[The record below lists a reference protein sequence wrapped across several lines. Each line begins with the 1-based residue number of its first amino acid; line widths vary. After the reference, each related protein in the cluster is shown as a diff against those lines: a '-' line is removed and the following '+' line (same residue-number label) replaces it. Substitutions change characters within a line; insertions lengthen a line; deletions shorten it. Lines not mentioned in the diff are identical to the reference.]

1 MEFFKRTKIR
11 IKLLLAFG
19 SVILLSVFL
28 TVYALYSINRILRIE
43 NLNKASEK
51 LSISLEQL
59 ELAANSFIFEGFKD
73 PKFQESGRSDIT
85 ERVANALYAA
95 NEQLTYLAASN
106 YIHNDTIKKQLIDL
120 QTSTAITNGFEEIKS
135 LLKTRGFKDYGLE
148 GSLRR
153 AIHKIEKSSL
163 PYDRALMLTLRRHEK
178 DFFLRKDLKY
188 QKEFNETI
196 ATFSASLNNS
206 KNEELLNLLT
216 NYQAEFNQVVE
227 IEKKIGLTTNEG
239 KKGEL
244 YENMHSVRVVV
255 AGIHDHVYN
264 TTNREIETSKIL
276 LLIIFGVQ
284 FISAIALAITYSHS
298 LTTTIK
304 EIKFTMT
311 QLANGLFPSPLRVT
325 TLEEI
330 GQTKIAIN
338 QFLDRLK
345 VATDFA
351 GRLGNG
357 ELHSTYDNRYNN
369 DVFAQALI
377 TMQQKLY
384 DAEQAQAKINWT
396 NKGLA
401 IFNEVANND
410 TEDLAT
416 IGDKI
421 TKLLVQYL
429 QANQGALY
437 ITNSTH
443 QTFSRLSTFAY
454 GKKKFIEDEIP
465 FGNGL
470 IGQCALEQQ
479 TLLLKEIPADYV
491 KITSGL
497 GSALPSNIVI
507 APLLIRGEVMG
518 VLELASFELFEN
530 HHITFIEKIAESI
543 AFILVNRQSAE
554 QTKIL
559 LAEAEAKTKEL
570 LVREEQIRQ
579 NSEELLATQ
588 EEMERQ
594 RDEMQREIKLLR
606 EKANQHEEQLA

>member
-19 SVILLSVFL
+19 SVIILSVLL

-43 NLNKASEK
+43 DLNKASER
-51 LSISLEQL
+51 LSISLEQV
-59 ELAANSFIFEGFKD
+59 ELAANTFIFEGYKD
-73 PKFQESGRSDIT
+73 PKFQESERSDIT
-85 ERVANALYAA
+85 DRVAMALHAA
-95 NEQLTYLAASN
+95 NEQLTYLATST
-106 YIHNDTIKKQLIDL
+106 YIQNDTIKKQLIAL
-120 QTSTAITNGFEEIKS
+120 QTSTAITNGFEEIKG

-196 ATFSASLNNS
+196 AYFSASLNKSN
-206 KNEELLNLLT
+206 NAELLNLLT
-216 NYQAEFNQVVE
+216 NYQSEFNQVVE
-227 IEKKIGLTTNEG
+227 IEKKIGLTANEG

-244 YENMHSVRVVV
+244 YENMRTVRALV
-255 AGIHDHVYN
+255 AGIHDHVYD
-264 TTNREIETSKIL
+264 TTSREIETSKIL

-284 FISAIALAITYSHS
+284 LIGAIALAITYSHS
-298 LTTTIK
+298 LTKTIK

-311 QLANGLFPSPLRVT
+311 QLANGLFPSPLLVT
-325 TLEEI
+325 THEEI

-351 GRLGNG
+351 GKLGNG
-357 ELHSTYDNRYNN
+357 ELHSAYDNRYNN

-377 TMQQKLY
+377 NMQQKLY
-384 DAEQAQAKINWT
+384 DVEQAQAKINWT

-416 IGDKI
+416 IGDNI
-421 TKLLVQYL
+421 IRLLVQYL
-429 QANQGALY
+429 QVNQGALY
-437 ITNSTH
+437 IANSTH

-454 GKKKFIEDEIP
+454 GKKKFVEDEIP

-479 TLLLKEIPADYV
+479 TLVLKEIPADYV

-507 APLLIRGEVMG
+507 APLLIRVEVMG

-530 HHITFIEKIAESI
+530 HHIIFIEKIAESI

-554 QTKIL
+554 HTKIL
-559 LAEAEAKTKEL
+559 LAEAETKTKEL
-570 LVREEQIRQ
+570 LEREEQIRQ
-579 NSEELLATQ
+579 NAEELLATQ

-594 RDEMQREIKLLR
+594 RDEMQREINLLK
-606 EKANQHEEQLA
+606 EKAKHYEQQFA